1 MLTCDCVIVRVVV
14 VVVEGLLVGL
24 VVEGGEAAVTSAA
37 EGRTGVSVPH
47 QLPIIVLVVKDSLTE
62 GQEVLRGSPSLL

>member
-1 MLTCDCVIVRVVV
+1 M
-14 VVVEGLLVGL
+14 VVEGLLVGL
-24 VVEGGEAAVTSAA
+24 VVEGGEAAVTSAS

-47 QLPIIVLVVKDSLTE
+47 QLPIIVLVVKDSLAE